1 MKIALEAA
9 DVQAIAKAVAALLRP
24 AVAGNDLLPLERC
37 GPPIR
42 TLRAA
47 IARGELA
54 AAKVGRGYLVSAQAL
69 AAWLE
74 LRRVAPRAE
83 TRTEKP
89 QTAAERAIARARRA
103 GSLRAV

>member
-1 MKIALEAA
+1 MKIALEPD
-9 DVQAIAKAVAALLRP
+9 DVRAIASAVVALLRP
-24 AVAGNDLLPLERC
+24 AVNGNGLLPLERC
-37 GPPIR
+37 GPPVR

-47 IARGELA
+47 IKRGELEA
-54 AAKVGRGYLVSAQAL
+54 SKVGRGYVVSAEAL

-74 LRRVAPRAE
+74 LRRVAPRIQ
-83 TRTEKP
+83 TRPEKP